1 MSGNFKTFPI
11 LTDDCTRGRVCPANF
26 RPAEITITSDDL
38 KRRATRINGC
48 WHRCHVR
55 KTQIGNRHSS
65 KDKQWQ
71 CISVNYYTEN
81 SKCTNVGYTALTF
94 TNRLHKIEH
103 CDPSIWW
110 EETICSH
117 VNDCLKTARHVM
129 SWMGCLACTNRPVAR
144 SRTVI
149 PLVAL
154 YPAWAAMDPVL
165 LWSSHHYLCVLQ
177 STADMNV
184 FSFPF
189 LRLGLYQGNSGYKSF
204 SWVWW
209 INSMWVWKP
218 QNSLV
223 TCPSKQ
229 PLDHFIAPVRVK
241 WT

>member
-1 MSGNFKTFPI
+1 MGGNFKTFPL

-65 KDKQWQ
+65 KEKQWQ

-81 SKCTNVGYTALTF
+81 SKRTNVGYKALTF
-94 TNRLHKIEH
+94 INRLHKLEH

-117 VNDCLKTARHVM
+117 VNDCLKRARHGM

-154 YPAWAAMDPVL
+154 
-165 LWSSHHYLCVLQ
+165 
-177 STADMNV
+177 
-184 FSFPF
+184 
-189 LRLGLYQGNSGYKSF
+189 
-204 SWVWW
+204 
-209 INSMWVWKP
+209 
-218 QNSLV
+218 
-223 TCPSKQ
+223 
-229 PLDHFIAPVRVK
+229 
-241 WT
+241 